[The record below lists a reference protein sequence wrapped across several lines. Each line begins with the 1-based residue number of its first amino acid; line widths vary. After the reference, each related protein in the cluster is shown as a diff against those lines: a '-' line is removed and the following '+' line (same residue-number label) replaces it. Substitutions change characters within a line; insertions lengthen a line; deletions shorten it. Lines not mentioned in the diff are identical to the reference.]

1 MDPVFARRSLID
13 QSKFLNLLV
22 CKTSHTLE
30 TRTGQ
35 LLGIN
40 LATLT
45 CQGNLSTKLTVGLP
59 PTYRAS
65 LLSFQREMSSLGLVV
80 ARETSFSGP
89 EQRYLLVLVVV
100 GGQHRVLLP
109 RTSRNHQQD
118 PDVRRVSANK
128 LFYSVVLV

>member
-1 MDPVFARRSLID
+1 MFARRSLID

-35 LLGIN
+35 LLGIK

-45 CQGNLSTKLTVGLP
+45 CQGNLSTKLTASPVGLP

-100 GGQHRVLLP
+100 GGQHRVLLL
-109 RTSRNHQQD
+109 RTTRNHQQD

>member
-22 CKTSHTLE
+22 CKTSHALE
-30 TRTGQ
+30 THTGQ
-35 LLGIN
+35 LLGIK

-45 CQGNLSTKLTVGLP
+45 CQGNLSTKLTASPVGLP

-100 GGQHRVLLP
+100 GGGSTEFFFPEPAGTTGRTQMSVGFLLINCF
-109 RTSRNHQQD
+109 T
-118 PDVRRVSANK
+118 V
-128 LFYSVVLV
+128 